1 MSVSISWFQQ
11 SELFSISNFRKP
23 TFNNRWLLEVS
34 SNFDACIC
42 FVYFRVG
49 QDRFS
54 EIQPHVGLRA
64 GKTQFLKYGW
74 NVEEM
79 KTGGDCVDSKAKAS
93 KEVSR
98 SVACRRGRG
107 RGDDPG
113 RTPEAVGA

>member
-23 TFNNRWLLEVS
+23 TFDNRWLLEVS

-54 EIQPHVGLRA
+54 EIQPHVGLYA
-64 GKTQFLKYGW
+64 QGKPNFLRT
-74 NVEEM
+74 VET
-79 KTGGDCVDSKAKAS
+79 KTGGDCDIVWIRKQKHPKKYRAQ
-93 KEVSR
+93 
-98 SVACRRGRG
+98 
-107 RGDDPG
+107 
-113 RTPEAVGA
+113 